1 VEGGRRTWEPS
12 VCPQFQKV
20 PLQSVRPAC
29 AVLDD
34 FSATWR
40 YTAAM
45 KNTALVLL
53 CGLVRVS
60 VAVSQSTQTPDLDGY
75 VTRVASTSDFDV
87 NGFRI
92 LCGPNTQTIVG
103 QPQSKEV
110 LSNQGCPPDRLYLGE
125 PMKIYGSMKKKEH
138 AAEAARIEAQP
149 VVRGEV
155 TGSAVI
161 DALPSLNFAG
171 AQPESLM
178 VRADGYRI
186 LIGRATTIAWDPPPN
201 SLAAVVPGDWIEYKG
216 KQRADGI
223 IEAESAKLS
232 RTFVSDSDEKLHK
245 KYDFVDP
252 NDPTK
257 GVRVFAGIIRPYPDA
272 AMQARVSAIGGKLI
286 PAYQHALPDTDPAKI
301 NFRFLVVDK
310 KHWHDALTLSGGIIL
325 VPRQVV
331 ERMQNDSQL
340 ATVLADNISC
350 LLEKQ
355 PDRDLPASEE
365 LTAVG
370 VGADVVG
377 IFVPGAGLAAT
388 AAGVSEEEMMIKAE
402 HQSGRVSLGLLR
414 DAGYDINQ
422 APIAWWLL
430 AANKPEPTSSI
441 LLPHRAAYVYRA
453 IGENWQTID
462 IAPPKP

>member
-1 VEGGRRTWEPS
+1 
-12 VCPQFQKV
+12 
-20 PLQSVRPAC
+20 
-29 AVLDD
+29 
-34 FSATWR
+34 
-40 YTAAM
+40 M
-45 KNTALVLL
+45 KNTALMLL
-53 CGLVRVS
+53 FGWVGIPG
-60 VAVSQSTQTPDLDGY
+60 AVSQQQESPVIDGY
-75 VTRVASTSDFDV
+75 VTRVASSSDFDV
-87 NGFRI
+87 NGYRVI
-92 LCGPNTQTIVG
+92 CGTRTQTTIG

-110 LSNQGCPPDRLYLGE
+110 LSNQGCPQDRLYLGE
-125 PMKIYGSMKKKEH
+125 PVKIYGSVKKKEH
-138 AAEAARIEAQP
+138 AVEAEQIEAQP
-149 VVRGEV
+149 VVRGEI

-161 DALPSLNFAG
+161 DALPAHDSAG
-171 AQPESLM
+171 AQPESLI

-186 LIGRATTIAWDPPPN
+186 LIGSATTVAWDPPPN
-201 SLAAVVPGDWIEYKG
+201 SVAAVVPGDWIEYKG

-223 IEAESAKLS
+223 IVAESAKLS
-232 RTFVSDSDEKLHK
+232 RTYVSNGDEKLHK

-257 GVRVFAGIIRPYPDA
+257 GVRVLTGTIRPYQDA
-272 AMQARVSAIGGKLI
+272 AMQARVNTIGDRLV
-286 PAYQHALPDTDPAKI
+286 PAYQRALPDTEPARI

-310 KHWHDALTLSGGIIL
+310 KHWHDALTLPGGIIL

-355 PDRDLPASEE
+355 PDRDIPASVE

-377 IFVPGAGLAAT
+377 IFVPGVGLAAT

-402 HQSGRVSLGLLR
+402 QQSGRVSLGLLR

-422 APIAWWLL
+422 APVAWWLL
-430 AANKPEPTSSI
+430 AASKPEPTSKI
-441 LLPHRAAYVYRA
+441 LLPYRAAYVYRA
-453 IGENWQTID
+453 LGENWQTSNAD
-462 IAPPKP
+462 LQKP

>member
-1 VEGGRRTWEPS
+1 MRRLLLAIAIAALPWISAAQKPTAKVEQGLLQGTVEEGLTVYRGIPFAAPPVGDLRWRAPEPAAKWNGVRQADKFAPQCVQGNLGPAPPPGPPPPMSEDCLYLNVWTPAKSASDRIPVFVWIYGGGFNAGATLI
-12 VCPQFQKV
+12 
-20 PLQSVRPAC
+20 PLYS
-29 AVLDD
+29 
-34 FSATWR
+34 
-40 YTAAM
+40 
-45 KNTALVLL
+45 
-53 CGLVRVS
+53 G
-60 VAVSQSTQTPDLDGY
+60 
-75 VTRVASTSDFDV
+75 
-87 NGFRI
+87 
-92 LCGPNTQTIVG
+92 
-103 QPQSKEV
+103 EV
-110 LSNQGCPPDRLYLGE
+110 LAHKG
-125 PMKIYGSMKKKEH
+125 
-138 AAEAARIEAQP
+138 
-149 VVRGEV
+149 VVLVSIAYRVGN
-155 TGSAVI
+155 
-161 DALPSLNFAG
+161 NFAG